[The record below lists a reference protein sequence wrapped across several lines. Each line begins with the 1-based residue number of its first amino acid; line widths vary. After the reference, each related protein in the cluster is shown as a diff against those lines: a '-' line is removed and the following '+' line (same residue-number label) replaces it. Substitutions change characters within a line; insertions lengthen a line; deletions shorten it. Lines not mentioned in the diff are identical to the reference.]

1 MNEVKTLSSHA
12 RAQVKAAR
20 FQAWLCEKLG
30 DRNSA
35 RDWRR
40 VANCFIEAAHKLQE
54 AGRE

>member
-1 MNEVKTLSSHA
+1 MNEVITLSPRA

-30 DRNSA
+30 DRTAA
-35 RDWRR
+35 RDWRL
-40 VANCFIEAAHKLQE
+40 VANCFERAARKLQE